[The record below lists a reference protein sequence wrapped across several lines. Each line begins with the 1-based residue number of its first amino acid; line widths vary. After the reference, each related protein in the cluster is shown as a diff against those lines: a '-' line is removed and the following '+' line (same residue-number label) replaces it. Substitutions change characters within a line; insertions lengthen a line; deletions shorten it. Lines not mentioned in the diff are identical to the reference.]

1 MALRTSTLNPA
12 EDTTWGESLSKLGSD
27 SHWYQAP
34 SFLRDPP
41 NLWPE
46 TPLPDE
52 DELPC
57 FLTCFTT
64 SLPASPQATDI
75 SQYKTFDELLESR
88 AWHGAAGNSP
98 SVDGYRMAE
107 INALRQAQEEC
118 FPSEL
123 QLKTGKSLSR
133 SSRLKTLTPK
143 LDNETQLIRVGD
155 RLRCSPYL
163 DPGAIHPIALD
174 PKHPVSKL
182 LIWH

>member
-1 MALRTSTLNPA
+1 MTQHGGKA
-12 EDTTWGESLSKLGSD
+12 
-27 SHWYQAP
+27 YP
-34 SFLRDPP
+34 SWDQTAIGTKGHPFSEILQICGQKHHFQTKISFPV
-41 NLWPE
+41 
-46 TPLPDE
+46 
-52 DELPC
+52 
-57 FLTCFTT
+57 F
-64 SLPASPQATDI
+64 LPASPQAYLLHHKLLT
-75 SQYKTFDELLESR
+75 SASNKTFDELLESR

-123 QLKTGKSLSR
+123 EQLKTGKSLSR

-163 DPGAIHPIALD
+163 DPDAIHPIALD